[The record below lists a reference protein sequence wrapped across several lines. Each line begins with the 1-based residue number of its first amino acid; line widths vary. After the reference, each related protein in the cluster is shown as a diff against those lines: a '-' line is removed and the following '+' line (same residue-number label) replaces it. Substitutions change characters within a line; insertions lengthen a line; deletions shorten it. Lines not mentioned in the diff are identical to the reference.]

1 MNLSLGGLSWLL
13 AAIAWG
19 VLTLRL
25 WQQFQRDKGRFP
37 KFFSIF
43 SFCLTTS
50 FLSFAAERIFFA
62 GNTSALKTILVLGN
76 FFLITG
82 FLFLGYLLICIKF
95 PQIQTS
101 FVFIFFLIIDLTV
114 IALNATLSPISL
126 FEGETI
132 VDYFPHIFSGIL
144 MFGIITIVSI
154 PLGIILIQNALSFS
168 SREERIKS
176 FGLGMLCFSG
186 IVAAFFSAIF
196 KSDLIRSILMIIWS
210 IGIILLT
217 VFTQKSRKDN
227 FA

>member
-1 MNLSLGGLSWLL
+1 MRFSLGGLSWLL

-76 FFLITG
+76 LFLITG
-82 FLFLGYLLICIKF
+82 FLFLGYLLVYIKF
-95 PQIQTS
+95 PRIPTS
-101 FVFIFFLIIDLTV
+101 FVFIFFLILDLAAT
-114 IALNATLSPISL
+114 ALNATLPPIFL

-132 VDYFPHIFSGIL
+132 VGYFPHIFSGIL
-144 MFGIITIVSI
+144 MFGIIAIVSI
-154 PLGIILIQNALSFS
+154 PLGTILVQKALSFS
-168 SREERIKS
+168 SSEEKDKT
-176 FGLGMLCFSG
+176 FGLGILCFSG
-186 IVAAFFSAIF
+186 IIVAFFSAIF
-196 KSDLIRSILMIIWS
+196 KTDLIRSTLMIVWS
-210 IGIILLT
+210 IGILLLT
-217 VFTQKSRKDN
+217 VSTQKKYPRS
-227 FA
+227 